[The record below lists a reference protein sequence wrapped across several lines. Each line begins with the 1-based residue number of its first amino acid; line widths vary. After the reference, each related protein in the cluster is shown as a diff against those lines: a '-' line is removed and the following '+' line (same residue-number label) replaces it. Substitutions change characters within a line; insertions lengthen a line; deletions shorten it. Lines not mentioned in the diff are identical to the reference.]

1 MPTHGL
7 NHRDPLASPQEGL
20 ILSSHPP
27 QDKSASSLLGT
38 CAIDRSSGIDTHSEI
53 DSRRFQQSSSMSS
66 SHQFQVINRL
76 YNTGSSAIDDAI
88 DPPANAASL
97 SDVWSAIR
105 QKKQLQMAKEKA
117 KVQSLEEVVPAQL
130 ASGAPVQEEGPSV
143 RIPVMESPIS
153 PMKAVKRQKSIS
165 TLRESSDGKSM
176 VATFEMPT
184 EIEKQDVH
192 ISFQRGR
199 LVVTWVTVE
208 VIEYEEDEGTVY
220 RERFERSHHRT
231 IPLPEGT
238 KFEEVQAIM
247 NGRRLSLRY
256 PNMRCLRVEPQSRS
270 GNS

>member
-1 MPTHGL
+1 
-7 NHRDPLASPQEGL
+7 
-20 ILSSHPP
+20 
-27 QDKSASSLLGT
+27 
-38 CAIDRSSGIDTHSEI
+38 
-53 DSRRFQQSSSMSS
+53 
-66 SHQFQVINRL
+66 
-76 YNTGSSAIDDAI
+76 
-88 DPPANAASL
+88 
-97 SDVWSAIR
+97 
-105 QKKQLQMAKEKA
+105 
-117 KVQSLEEVVPAQL
+117 
-130 ASGAPVQEEGPSV
+130 
-143 RIPVMESPIS
+143 
-153 PMKAVKRQKSIS
+153 
-165 TLRESSDGKSM
+165 M

-238 KFEEVQAIM
+238 KVRYSKISSLPLFSQIRQFEEVQAIM

-270 GNS
+270 GNSWIFGLNLLYMYNSSLMDHLAQSHLPHNSEWQEKARDSFWKYGEQTPRCILLEACGIDFC

>member
-1 MPTHGL
+1 MPTHEL

-38 CAIDRSSGIDTHSEI
+38 CAIDHSSGIDTHSEI

-76 YNTGSSAIDDAI
+76 YNTGSFAIDDTI

-105 QKKQLQMAKEKA
+105 QKKQLQMAKEKP
-117 KVQSLEEVVPAQL
+117 KVQSLEEVVPEQL

-153 PMKAVKRQKSIS
+153 PMKAVKRQKSMCVS
-165 TLRESSDGKSM
+165 NFT
-176 VATFEMPT
+176 
-184 EIEKQDVH
+184 
-192 ISFQRGR
+192 R
-199 LVVTWVTVE
+199 LKVV
-208 VIEYEEDEGTVY
+208 Y
-220 RERFERSHHRT
+220 
-231 IPLPEGT
+231 
-238 KFEEVQAIM
+238 
-247 NGRRLSLRY
+247 
-256 PNMRCLRVEPQSRS
+256 
-270 GNS
+270 